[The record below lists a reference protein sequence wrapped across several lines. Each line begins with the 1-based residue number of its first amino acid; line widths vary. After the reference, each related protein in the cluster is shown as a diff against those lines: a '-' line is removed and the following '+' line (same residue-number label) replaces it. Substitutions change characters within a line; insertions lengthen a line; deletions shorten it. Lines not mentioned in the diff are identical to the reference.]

1 LAAIIEPVDNTMRQ
15 TQMTRARDLA
25 VRKLRDITIAV
36 AVVATGAVGVI
47 AWLSA
52 TGIPGSAVISGLA
65 STVATQD
72 DGQLISSD
80 DGFVQAAPAT
90 AQSAPAVAVSGGSH
104 PKP

>member
-1 LAAIIEPVDNTMRQ
+1 MDDLRRL
-15 TQMTRARDLA
+15 TQMTAARDLA
-25 VRKLRDITIAV
+25 VRKLRDITFAV
-36 AVVATGAVGVI
+36 AVVAAGGVGVI

-52 TGIPGSAVISGLA
+52 AGMPGAAVISGLA
-65 STVATQD
+65 STLVTQD